1 VTGPVTDL
9 TGAHD
14 GVEVAAFGP
23 LDDGRPTR
31 VFTLRSEGVVARVSD
46 YGATLVALE
55 VPDRD
60 GVLGG
65 VVLGFDD
72 VAGYET
78 RTNNPFMGATVGR
91 VANRIAGASF
101 DLDGVRHSL
110 HANEGENHLHGGR
123 QVSFDRLLWQL
134 ADAGRRHVRLQLVSP
149 DGEGGYPGT
158 LRVTARYEV
167 GPSSLAITYRAETD
181 RRTPVNM
188 TQHAYFNLSGEDGGR
203 IDDHRLRVAATAWT
217 PVDSALIPTGAVEAV
232 GGTPFDLRD
241 GPRLGDG
248 ISAVVAAGLGDGYD
262 HNLWLDA
269 PDTQGSVREL
279 REVAELSDPRT
290 GRCMV
295 LASDQPCLQV
305 YTGNRL
311 GRSTGRGG
319 VVFPVHG
326 AVCLE
331 PQHAPDS
338 VHRPEWP
345 TIVLDP
351 GDEYVHRIAYR
362 FHV

>member
-1 VTGPVTDL
+1 VTGPGVDPV
-9 TGAHD
+9 GAHG

-31 VFTLRSEGVVARVSD
+31 VFTLRSEAVVARVCD

-72 VAGYET
+72 VTGYET

-101 DLDGVRHSL
+101 DLDGERHVL
-110 HANEGENHLHGGR
+110 HANEGINHLHGGR
-123 QVSFDRLLWQL
+123 QTSFDRMLWQL
-134 ADAGRRHVRLQLVSP
+134 VDAGPTHVTLRHDAP

-167 GPSSLAITYRAETD
+167 GPSTLAITYRAVTD

-188 TQHAYFNLSGEDGGR
+188 TQHAYFNLSGEEGGR
-203 IDDHRLRVAATAWT
+203 IDDHHLRVVATAWT
-217 PVDSALIPTGAVEAV
+217 PVDEALIPTGAVEPV
-232 GGTPFDLRD
+232 DDTPFDLRE
-241 GPRLGDG
+241 GVRLGDG
-248 ISAVVAAGLGDGYD
+248 IAALAAAGLDDGYD
-262 HNLWLDA
+262 HNLWLDRSGL
-269 PDTQGSVREL
+269 DGSGGEL

-290 GRCMV
+290 GRRMT

-319 VVFPVHG
+319 IVFPVHG

-362 FHV
+362 FDA